1 MQLTPSSGLWVAC
14 PDPVVSGQGKKGSP
28 SGREHCPQE
37 NPWQPV
43 PGTHMCIDSHLPPT
57 PSPSPGRPSWSAGAG
72 GADGQLS
79 LKNPSSS
86 HTWQRSSDMGSGPAG
101 LRGGLVSSGPWSSAL
116 GRLARPAMLLHGRL
130 QRASG
135 CTVCVSPR
143 RIISFCWAP
152 RCQNRAL
159 FTAPVPNQ
167 SLIHTV

>member
-1 MQLTPSSGLWVAC
+1 MPSFGLWVAC
-14 PDPVVSGQGKKGSP
+14 PGPVASGQGKKGSP
-28 SGREHCPQE
+28 SGREHSPQE

-43 PGTHMCIDSHLPPT
+43 PGTHMGIDSHLPPT
-57 PSPSPGRPSWSAGAG
+57 PSPSPGRPSWWG

-86 HTWQRSSDMGSGPAG
+86 HGVDMGSEPAG

-116 GRLARPAMLLHGRL
+116 GRLPRPAMLLHGRL

-143 RIISFCWAP
+143 LIISFCWAP